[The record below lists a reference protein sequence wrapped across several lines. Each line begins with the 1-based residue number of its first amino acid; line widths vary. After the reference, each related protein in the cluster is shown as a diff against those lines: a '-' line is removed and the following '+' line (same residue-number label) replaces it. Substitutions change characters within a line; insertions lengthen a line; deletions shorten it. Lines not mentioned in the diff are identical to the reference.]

1 MLSAVDH
8 DVIVV
13 GAGLAGLRAA
23 TVLAEAGLDV
33 VVLEASDRV
42 GGRQRTDIIDGFRLD
57 RGFQVLNPAYRSVR
71 RWADVPGLHLRPFP
85 VGVHVRRAEDVAGD
99 PVGLATLADPRR
111 DPLSIP
117 TSLRSGLLDPGALVA
132 LARWAAPSVLMP
144 RRLRR
149 RAAAGVDRAVREG
162 WDAAGFHGALRAEVV
177 EPFLAGVLADGRFD
191 TSDVFVRW
199 LVSLFLRG
207 APGLPADGI
216 QAMPAQLAAR
226 ATSAGA
232 DIRVLHRVSGMRTD
246 RGRVDVDIAGS
257 DPASAAAVIV
267 AVDAHHL
274 TPLTGVTAPPM
285 RGLQT
290 WWFAPEVAP
299 SASGMLAVDGRR
311 RGPIVNTAIVSR
323 TAPTYAPAG
332 RHLVQ
337 ATCLLSDSGA
347 SEAQVRTQLGEIWR
361 ADARSWPLLR
371 RDDIRHALPA
381 QPPPLRPSPVRAAEL
396 VYLAGDHRTSP
407 SIEGALVSGDRA
419 ARILLA
425 DRAARRR

>member
-1 MLSAVDH
+1 MSSAVDH

-33 VVLEASDRV
+33 VVLEASDDV
-42 GGRQRTDIIDGFRLD
+42 GGRQRTDVVDGFRLD

-71 RWADVPGLHLRPFP
+71 RWADVPGLQLQPFP
-85 VGVHVRRAEDVAGD
+85 VGVHVRRADDIPGD
-99 PVGLATLADPRR
+99 PIGLATLADPRR
-111 DPLSIP
+111 DPLLIP
-117 TSLRSGLLDPGALVA
+117 ASLRSGLVDPGALFA
-132 LARWAAPSVLMP
+132 LARWAAPAVLAP
-144 RRLRR
+144 RRLLR
-149 RAAAGVDRAVREG
+149 RAAGGADRAVRDG

-177 EPFLAGVLADGRFD
+177 EPFLAGVLADDRFD
-191 TSDVFVRW
+191 TSDTFVRW

-207 APGLPADGI
+207 TPGLPADGI
-216 QAMPAQLAAR
+216 QALPTQLAAR
-226 ATSAGA
+226 ARSAGA
-232 DIRVLHRVSGMRTD
+232 EIRLEHRVAGVRRD
-246 RGRVDVDIAGS
+246 RGRVDVDIVGA
-257 DPASAAAVIV
+257 DAASAAAVIV
-267 AVDAHHL
+267 AVDAPHL
-274 TPLTGVTAPPM
+274 TSLTGVGAAPM

-311 RGPIVNTAIVSR
+311 RGPIVNTAIISR

-337 ATCLLSDSGA
+337 ATCLLADAGA
-347 SEAQVRTQLGEIWR
+347 PEAEVRTQLGEIWR

-371 RDDIRHALPA
+371 RDDIRSALPA
-381 QPPPLRPSPVRAAEL
+381 RPAPLRPSPVRAADHL
-396 VYLAGDHRTSP
+396 YLAGDHRTSP

-425 DRAARRR
+425 DRDARRR